1 MGLDTKLLLGKK
13 VYFDT
18 NPLIYALSGNE
29 LYLTIIT
36 QLFHGLQQQHYIGY
50 SSELG
55 LAELLVKPIRENNTA
70 QIVTIQQL
78 FADKFLQLLPH
89 NRACF
94 ELSAKIRADY
104 RLKMPDAIHVAT
116 AITQK
121 MDIFVTADNDIA
133 NRMTEINVLN
143 LNDYIKR

>member
-18 NPLIYALSGNE
+18 NPLIYALSGNPI
-29 LYLTIIT
+29 YLDVMT
-36 QLFHGLQQQHYIGY
+36 QLFYSLHQRQYVGY

-55 LAELLVKPIRENNTA
+55 LAELLVKPIRENDTA
-70 QIVTIQQL
+70 QVATIQQL
-78 FADKFLQLLPH
+78 FADKFLRLLPH

-116 AITQK
+116 AITQN
-121 MDIFVTADNDIA
+121 MDILVTADNDMA
-133 NRMTEINVLN
+133 GRVKEIEILN
-143 LNDYIKR
+143 LNDYI